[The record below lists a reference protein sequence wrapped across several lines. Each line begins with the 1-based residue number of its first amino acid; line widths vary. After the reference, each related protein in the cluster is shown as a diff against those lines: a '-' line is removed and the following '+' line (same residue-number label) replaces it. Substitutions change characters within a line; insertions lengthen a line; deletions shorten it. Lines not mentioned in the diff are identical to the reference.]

1 MMTTTM
7 WAVIIAAVVVLALLV
22 PYLIQ
27 EIEKGK
33 AQRRPESPVGAGD
46 TRPPGTPNSPAPGQP
61 DGQPDPY
68 SARARR

>member
-1 MMTTTM
+1 MSETT
-7 WAVIIAAVVVLALLV
+7 WAIIIAAGALLALLV

-33 AQRRPESPVGAGD
+33 ARRRGRPVGAGD
-46 TRPPGTPNSPAPGQP
+46 PRSGTSANPAPGQP

>member
-1 MMTTTM
+1 MF
-7 WAVIIAAVVVLALLV
+7 AVIIATVAVLALLV

-33 AQRRPESPVGAGD
+33 AQRRPGSPVGAGD
-46 TRPPGTPNSPAPGQP
+46 TRQGTPGNPAPGQP

>member
-1 MMTTTM
+1 MSTTM
-7 WAVIIAAVVVLALLV
+7 WAVIIATIVVLVLLV

-33 AQRRPESPVGAGD
+33 AQRRPGTPVGAGD
-46 TRPPGTPNSPAPGQP
+46 TRPGTPSSPAPGQP

-68 SARARR
+68 SPRASRR

>member
-1 MMTTTM
+1 MMSTTM
-7 WAVIIAAVVVLALLV
+7 WAVIIATIVVLALLV

-33 AQRRPESPVGAGD
+33 AQRRGTPVGAGD
-46 TRPPGTPNSPAPGQP
+46 TRPGTPDSPAPGQP

-68 SARARR
+68 SPRASRR

>member
-1 MMTTTM
+1 MATTTL
-7 WAVIIAAVVVLALLV
+7 WAIAIAATLALMLLV

-33 AQRRPESPVGAGD
+33 AKRPGKPVGAGD
-46 TRPPGTPNSPAPGQP
+46 TQTGTLSNPAPGQP

>member
-1 MMTTTM
+1 MMSTIM
-7 WAVIIAAVVVLALLV
+7 WAVVIAAIVVLALLV

-33 AQRRPESPVGAGD
+33 AQRRGTPVGAGD
-46 TRPPGTPNSPAPGQP
+46 TRPGTPVSPAPGQP

-68 SARARR
+68 SARATRR

>member
-1 MMTTTM
+1 MTTIT
-7 WAVIIAAVVVLALLV
+7 WAVVIAVVAVLALLV

-33 AQRRPESPVGAGD
+33 ARRRGKPVGAGD
-46 TRPPGTPNSPAPGQP
+46 ARTGTIGNPAPGQP

-68 SARARR
+68 SPRAMR

>member
-1 MMTTTM
+1 MSETT
-7 WAVIIAAVVVLALLV
+7 WAIIIAAAALIGLLV
-22 PYLIQ
+22 PYLVQ

-33 AQRRPESPVGAGD
+33 AKRRGRPVGAGD
-46 TRPPGTPNSPAPGQP
+46 ARSGTSSNPAPGQP